1 MTQNLFKLTSL
12 DQPVRPPLGYP
23 GGKNR
28 LAPKILEHAPKHTTY
43 VEPFMGSAAVFFAK
57 PPAKRNVL
65 NDIDP
70 QLVRFFRNFSCPKLS
85 SCVVNNIPT
94 IANRRK
100 FTQRFR
106 NGSSDTCD
114 YFMARRLSFNSNGK
128 DVNIWEP
135 VRKNVGKSTVKNCA
149 VIKGKLNLA
158 KITNEDFRKV
168 VKQND
173 KPGTFQFWDP
183 PYEGRAKGLYKFE
196 ENTSPEQVCGAAR
209 QLKHAKVL
217 ITHYNTPEVR
227 QACRGLRMKTIAHQY
242 VSRNRNHGEVHQ
254 VKELLIS
261 NYPI

>member
-1 MTQNLFKLTSL
+1 MDIVLKLTSL
-12 DQPVRPPLGYP
+12 DRPLRPIIGYP

-57 PPAKRNVL
+57 PPAAKNIL
-65 NDIDP
+65 NDLDS
-70 QLVRFFRNFSCPKLS
+70 QLVKFHRDFSCPKLS
-85 SCVVNNIPT
+85 SCVTKNAPT
-94 IANRRK
+94 IANRKK
-100 FTQRFR
+100 FTKRFR
-106 NGSSDTCD
+106 EGSSDTCD

-135 VRKNVGKSTVKNCA
+135 VRKNVGKGAVTRCA
-149 VIKGKLNLA
+149 EIRAKLNKATIL
-158 KITNEDFRKV
+158 NQDFRKV
-168 VKQND
+168 VKDND

-209 QLKHAKVL
+209 QLKNAKVL

-227 QACRGLRMKTIAHQY
+227 QACRGLKMKTINHQY
-242 VSRNRNHGEVHQ
+242 VSRNRNHGEVHK
-254 VKELLIS
+254 VKELLIA

>member
-1 MTQNLFKLTSL
+1 MDIVLKLTSV
-12 DQPVRPPLGYP
+12 DRPLRPIIGYP

-57 PPAKRNVL
+57 PPAAKNVL
-65 NDIDP
+65 NDIDS
-70 QLVRFFRNFSCPKLS
+70 QLVKFTRDFSCPKLS
-85 SCVVNNIPT
+85 SCVTKNPPT
-94 IANRRK
+94 IANRKK
-100 FTQRFR
+100 FTKRFR
-106 NGSSDTCD
+106 EGSTDTCD

-135 VRKNVGKSTVKNCA
+135 VRKNVGKQTVSRCA
-149 VIKGKLNLA
+149 EIRAKLNKATIL
-158 KITNEDFRKV
+158 NQDFRKV
-168 VKQND
+168 VKDND

-209 QLKHAKVL
+209 QLKNAKVL

-227 QACRGLRMKTIAHQY
+227 KACRGLKMKTIAHQY
-242 VSRNRNHGEVHQ
+242 VSRNRNHGEVHK
-254 VKELLIS
+254 VKELLIA